1 MVLISLMNINRISL
15 GSSSTNSSIDTITGT
30 SSTSILS
37 YYKPILASDARAR
50 TIPDGYHVSLC

>member
-15 GSSSTNSSIDTITGT
+15 GSSPTNSSIDTSTGT
-30 SSTSILS
+30 LTTSTFP